1 MANIDITQVIES
13 GADTCKVYHKVVT
26 QDPGSTAVA
35 FAATDLVTYLQS
47 IDGMGASKE
56 VATYRLYHKKDEV
69 KTNKG
74 SNVNDVNFT
83 EALTD
88 DALTAMRTAY
98 ENNSYLVTGIFSK
111 GGDLL
116 YGCFGQI
123 SQWGM
128 TLPDNDV
135 AQLTYTMSISN
146 DSVTCTE
153 PSA

>member
-1 MANIDITQVIES
+1 MAEIDITKVLES
-13 GADTCKVYHKVVT
+13 GSDTCQVYHKIVT
-26 QDPGSTAVA
+26 EDPGSSTVA
-35 FAATDLVTYLQS
+35 FSDTDLVTYLQS

-74 SNVNDVNFT
+74 SNANDVNFT

-88 DALTAMRTAY
+88 DALTAMRQAY
-98 ENNSYLVTGIFSK
+98 DNNSYLVTGIFSK
-111 GGDLL
+111 DGDLL

-146 DSVTCTE
+146 DNVTCTE
-153 PSA
+153 PA

>member
-1 MANIDITQVIES
+1 MAEIDITKVIES
-13 GADTCKVYHKVVT
+13 GADTVQVYHKVVT
-26 QDPGSTAVA
+26 QDPGTSTVA
-35 FAATDLVTYLQS
+35 LSDTDLVTYLQG

-56 VATYRLYHKKDEV
+56 VATYRLFHKKDEV
-69 KTNKG
+69 KNTKG
-74 SNVNDVNFT
+74 SNINDVNFT
-83 EALTD
+83 EALTK
-88 DALTAMRTAY
+88 DALDAMKEIY
-98 ENNSYLVTGIFSK
+98 DDNSYLVSAAFDKDGNQLF
-111 GGDLL
+111 G
-116 YGCFGQI
+116 YFGQI